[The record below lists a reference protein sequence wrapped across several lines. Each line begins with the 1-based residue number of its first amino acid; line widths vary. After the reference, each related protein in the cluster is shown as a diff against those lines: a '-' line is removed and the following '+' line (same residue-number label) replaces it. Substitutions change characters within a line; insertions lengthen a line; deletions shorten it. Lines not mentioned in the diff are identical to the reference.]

1 MIQNL
6 IQALREILGT
16 PEFYVKLG
24 NQTNYT
30 WDYGA
35 MLEYMM
41 AGTILCVVIASVFK
55 FLRKLCT

>member
-1 MIQNL
+1 MQTL
-6 IQALREILGT
+6 IETMRDILGT

-35 MLEYMM
+35 MLEYMG
-41 AGTILCVVIASVFK
+41 AVIILCVVIASVFK
-55 FLRKLCT
+55 FLRCLVK